1 MDVVH
6 DLDSGFGLE
15 GGIAL
20 DDSTPLPVLK
30 AGGFGAS
37 VDAYAGETDS
47 DSTPPRTRLWVVS
60 LHGSQQS
67 VNEHWGHPATLH
79 GSSFFVVSRLR
90 GNSKVMPN
98 NLVDCESLRP
108 SGRSTA
114 SDVPLLAA
122 RPRHSPTPSR
132 M

>member
-90 GNSKVMPN
+90 GNSKAYPTIWSTVN
-98 NLVDCESLRP
+98 
-108 SGRSTA
+108 RSAIGAGAVTEGHA
-114 SDVPLLAA
+114 TGVGV
-122 RPRHSPTPSR
+122 REK
-132 M
+132 